1 MHIFYVNRV
10 HLGLSD
16 QVVPSGVACY
26 LSGLVHHTV
35 TMLKHKSNG
44 QQSQGGPGRQRKH
57 SPLPSSRNRS
67 PARNPE
73 RPEESGR
80 LPVTS
85 ARPGRARPVLHG
97 PSLGHYRAGCGTGF
111 TILRLGRARQPGH
124 QLCTG
129 PGRLGSTPRSAARR
143 RASDALSQ
151 LRRWG
156 ICDGAR
162 YAHGRTPAAGPRLP
176 PRSAGA
182 AACHQ
187 GKLNPHPESHFI
199 YFQECESKRIQRL
212 PLLVSCRG
220 SNPPAN

>member
-1 MHIFYVNRV
+1 
-10 HLGLSD
+10 
-16 QVVPSGVACY
+16 
-26 LSGLVHHTV
+26 
-35 TMLKHKSNG
+35 MLKHKSNE
-44 QQSQGGPGRQRKH
+44 QQSQGGLGRQRKH

-97 PSLGHYRAGCGTGF
+97 PSLGHYRARCGTGF
-111 TILRLGRARQPGH
+111 TILRLGQARQPGH